1 MHLLSSSINCDLQIC
16 SAVTLTNII
25 MNWIK
30 RELKCC
36 EVNIVWKSD
45 LSKFRGVK
53 NSTFV
58 KSRQMY
64 FPNKAGTEFLKKS
77 YISNKKLLLERNKI
91 WGLGVCSETQ
101 SWTVMGL
108 NMQRSRVFFSPLH
121 FHESQL
127 ISGWHDYK
135 WWRWCN
141 DEDYG
146 DGHDWW
152 WWGLWWY

>member
-45 LSKFRGVK
+45 LSKFRGAE

-64 FPNKAGTEFLKKS
+64 FPNKAGTEFLKKVTL
-77 YISNKKLLLERNKI
+77 KLKS
-91 WGLGVCSETQ
+91 WCWKETKFEA
-101 SWTVMGL
+101 WEFAV
-108 NMQRSRVFFSPLH
+108 RHRVG
-121 FHESQL
+121 Q
-127 ISGWHDYK
+127 
-135 WWRWCN
+135 
-141 DEDYG
+141 
-146 DGHDWW
+146 
-152 WWGLWWY
+152 WWGLTCNAAESFSAAKKGTGYSERPGKVMEQLWGTDTSSCSNRLKIKP